1 MFEQKPPT
9 GLKAPGRRL
18 WTGVV
23 VSYIL
28 TPAELA
34 MLEQAART
42 ADELERLEKAVREL
56 PDLVVT
62 GSMGQPRMHPLLSEV
77 RAHRALLAKL
87 TAELNLPD
95 VDQKAGL
102 RAGARHARKAAV
114 ARWSRRGDSDG
125 AASV

>member
-42 ADELERLEKAVREL
+42 ADELERLEKAVRAL

-87 TAELNLPD
+87 TEQLNLPD
-95 VDQKAGL
+95 IDQQIGQ
-102 RAGARHARKAAV
+102 RAGSRQARKAAV
-114 ARWSRRGDSDG
+114 ARWNRRDDSG
-125 AASV
+125 AASA